1 MTTHRMADVDGGE
14 PGRSPDSVTTVRSEE
29 PQRPTVGHPL
39 DSTSALGVPESTIMQ
54 EQKLFVTR
62 PLLPP
67 LDEFLPYLQEIWAGQ
82 ILTNGGPMHQR
93 LEAALA
99 ERLGVQHI
107 SLFANGT
114 LALSTAIRALGLR
127 GEVITTPY
135 SFVATTHALVRAG
148 LEPVFV
154 DIDPVSLNLDPARI
168 EEAITPRTS
177 GILPVHCY
185 GMPCDVEAIGQISAA
200 RGLRVLY
207 DAAHAFGV
215 RTVGTNLLESGD
227 CSALSF
233 HATKVFNTGEGGAV
247 VTADPGLKRHID
259 RLKNFGFVNEVT
271 VTETGLNGKMSEI
284 TAALGLLQLKYVD
297 AALRRRSEIDRR
309 YREQLTGIPG
319 ITCIAA
325 GAREGANHSYFL
337 VLVGEDYR
345 LDRDALYRHLAAHGI
360 YGRRYFHPL
369 ISQFPMYCGLASANP
384 SNLPVATRIASQ
396 VLCLPIYPTLTDTD
410 IDRVVDCICRR
421 R

>member
-1 MTTHRMADVDGGE
+1 MTKSRITEAKQPQGSTESATPLHAAVPRLTSLGTSIDPALDAVETNSG
-14 PGRSPDSVTTVRSEE
+14 TTED
-29 PQRPTVGHPL
+29 QT
-39 DSTSALGVPESTIMQ
+39 
-54 EQKLFVTR
+54 LFVTR

-67 LDEFLPYLQEIWAGQ
+67 LDEFLPYLEEIWAGR

-93 LEAALA
+93 LEAALC
-99 ERLGVQHI
+99 ERLGVRHI

-135 SFVATTHALVRAG
+135 SFVATTHVLVRAG
-148 LEPVFV
+148 IEPVFV
-154 DIDPVSLNLDPARI
+154 DIDPVSLNLDPARL
-168 EEAITPRTS
+168 EQVITPRTS

-185 GMPCDVEAIGQISAA
+185 GMPCDVDAIEQIATA

-207 DAAHAFGV
+207 DAAHAFAV
-215 RTVGTNLLESGD
+215 RTAGRNLLDRGE

-247 VTADPGLKRHID
+247 VTSDPALKRRID
-259 RLKNFGFVNEVT
+259 RLKNFGFVDEVT
-271 VTETGLNGKMSEI
+271 VTETGLNGKMSEM

-309 YREQLTGIPG
+309 YRERLAEIAG
-319 ITCIAA
+319 ITSVAA
-325 GAREGANHSYFL
+325 GAREGANHSYFPI
-337 VLVGEDYR
+337 LVGEGYR
-345 LDRDALYRHLAAHGI
+345 LSRDALYRRLADHGI
-360 YGRRYFHPL
+360 RARRYFHPL
-369 ISQFPMYCGLASANP
+369 ISQFPMYRGLPSANP
-384 SNLPVATRIASQ
+384 ANLPVATRISSQ

-410 IDRVVDCICRR
+410 IDRVVDCIHRGR
-421 R
+421 

>member
-1 MTTHRMADVDGGE
+1 
-14 PGRSPDSVTTVRSEE
+14 
-29 PQRPTVGHPL
+29 
-39 DSTSALGVPESTIMQ
+39 
-54 EQKLFVTR
+54 
-62 PLLPP
+62 
-67 LDEFLPYLQEIWAGQ
+67 
-82 ILTNGGPMHQR
+82 MHQR
-93 LEAALA
+93 LEAALG
-99 ERLGVQHI
+99 ERLGVRQI

-148 LEPVFV
+148 IEPVFV

-185 GMPCDVEAIGQISAA
+185 GMPCDVDAIGQIAAA

-215 RTVGTNLLESGD
+215 CLAGRNLLECGD

-247 VTADPGLKRHID
+247 VAADPGLKRHID
-259 RLKNFGFVNEVT
+259 RLKNFGFVDEVT

-309 YREQLTGIPG
+309 YRQQLADVAG
-319 ITCIAA
+319 ITCVAA
-325 GAREGANHSYFL
+325 GDREGANHSYFPI
-337 VLVGEDYR
+337 LVGDDYP
-345 LDRDALYRHLAAHGI
+345 LSRDALYRHLAAHGI
-360 YGRRYFHPL
+360 YGRRYFYPL
-369 ISQFPMYCGLASANP
+369 ISQFPMYSGLASARP
-384 SNLPVATRIASQ
+384 SNLPVATGTASR
-396 VLCLPIYPTLTDTD
+396 VLCLPIYPTLTDSD
-410 IDRVVDCICRR
+410 IDRVVDCIRGGR
-421 R
+421 